1 MTDECA
7 HEGLGRFA
15 VDICHDCGAHVPT
28 SDGWDEAYETTA
40 LGPYRGG
47 KVHVLAERCS
57 TCVFRPGNLM
67 TLSDGR
73 LRDLIDQNLKADAA
87 LVCHKTLPYAEG
99 DVLPAICRGFFDAY
113 ETTPLYYAKKCHV
126 IEEDPCPT

>member
-1 MTDECA
+1 MTDE
-7 HEGLGRFA
+7 
-15 VDICHDCGAHVPT
+15 
-28 SDGWDEAYETTA
+28 WDEAYDAEPV
-40 LGPYRGG
+40 GPYRDG

-87 LVCHKTLPYAEG
+87 LTCHKTLPYAEG
-99 DVLPAICRGFFDAY
+99 DVLPAVCRGFFDAY
-113 ETTPLYYAKKCHV
+113 ETTPLRLAKAFRI

>member
-1 MTDECA
+1 MTDE
-7 HEGLGRFA
+7 
-15 VDICHDCGAHVPT
+15 
-28 SDGWDEAYETTA
+28 WDEAYDAVT
-40 LGPYRGG
+40 LGPYRDG

-87 LVCHKTLPYAEG
+87 LTCHKTIG
-99 DVLPAICRGFFDAY
+99 HDPAVCRGFFDAY
-113 ETTPLYYAKKCHV
+113 ETTPLRLAKAFRI